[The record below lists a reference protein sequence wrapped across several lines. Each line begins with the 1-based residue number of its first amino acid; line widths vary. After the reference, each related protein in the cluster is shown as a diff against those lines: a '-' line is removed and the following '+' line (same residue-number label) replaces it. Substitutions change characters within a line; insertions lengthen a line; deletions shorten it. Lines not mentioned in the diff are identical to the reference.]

1 MKWKIKERINE
12 EKNKRVGE
20 RKRKTEEKWKEQL
33 NIRKIKR
40 SLC

>member
-12 EKNKRVGE
+12 EKNNRVGE

-33 NIRKIKR
+33 NMRKIKR